1 MHQPVT
7 TCHLMMAPPRTYHN
21 SATQHSSQVE
31 ANPCQ
36 SASHLLVFSS
46 VCIMPLL
53 ITISS
58 CILLATFLALASFG
72 IALET
77 SDSVTQDLV
86 KKLLVDF
93 KISESDLN
101 ELAHFAAKNNHI
113 GAAFIVVGL
122 IMAAVCLIGLI
133 SAQNDWKI
141 LLNTFAAILI
151 ILLFVE
157 AIILIVYF
165 AHPDKLA
172 TPLLHTME
180 ELLEAYTDVG
190 SNNSMAKAV
199 WNTVMREEL
208 KCDNH
213 VYSECCGINGYE
225 DFGEFR
231 DTLFGGQ
238 RMLWL
243 PRECCNSS
251 FNCITS
257 HAQAAGAPGCKDK
270 LTACTAGYS
279 KYLLCVSVFTLLMQQ
294 QEDGVQVTNNLLST
308 FQNAFIVFPIA
319 HVLLKKLDLNQ

>member
-1 MHQPVT
+1 
-7 TCHLMMAPPRTYHN
+7 
-21 SATQHSSQVE
+21 
-31 ANPCQ
+31 
-36 SASHLLVFSS
+36 
-46 VCIMPLL
+46 MPLL

-58 CILLATFLALASFG
+58 CILFATFLALASFG

-77 SDSVTQDLV
+77 SDSVAEDVV

-93 KISESDLN
+93 KISDSDLN
-101 ELAHFAAKNNHI
+101 ELAHFAAQNNHI

-122 IMAAVCLIGLI
+122 VMAAVCLIGLI
-133 SAQNDWKI
+133 SAQNEWKI
-141 LLNTFAAILI
+141 LLNMFAAILI

-157 AIILIVYF
+157 AIILVVYF

-180 ELLEAYTDVG
+180 ELLETYTDVS

-213 VYSECCGINGYE
+213 VYSKCCGINGYE
-225 DFGEFR
+225 DF
-231 DTLFGGQ
+231 GQ

-251 FNCITS
+251 FSCITS

-270 LTACTAGYS
+270 LTACTVGYS
-279 KYLLCVSVFTLLMQQ
+279 KYLLCVAVFTLLI
-294 QEDGVQVTNNLLST
+294 
-308 FQNAFIVFPIA
+308 QNAFIVFPIA
-319 HVLLKKLDLNQ
+319 HVLLEKLDLNQ